1 MLTKQKHNVRIL
13 ILFRSRKG
21 NLMKR
26 FARIFWR
33 NRKGISTIIAT
44 IIIVSVSIVMAIAV
58 AFWAMGIGN
67 SFQKFEQVQITSIYA
82 DPPLSI
88 PGNFTVNVVLKNS
101 GSAAATI
108 TNIFLNG
115 RPYDKGYSGVIQ
127 NNLINQTLVVGAQS
141 NNATILLPTD
151 AIGASGFPVWSS
163 GSSVEVQIQ
172 TAAGRSYSNTVVLP

>member
-1 MLTKQKHNVRIL
+1 
-13 ILFRSRKG
+13 
-21 NLMKR
+21 MKR
-26 FARIFWR
+26 SVRTSLYSK
-33 NRKGISTIIAT
+33 KGISTIIAT

-67 SFQKFEQVQITSIYA
+67 SFQKFEEVQIISIYA

-101 GSAAATI
+101 GSAAATV

-115 RPYDKGYSGVIQ
+115 RPYDKGYVGVTQ
-127 NNLINQTLVVGAQS
+127 NNLINQTLVVGAQT
-141 NNATILLPTD
+141 NNATILLPTE
-151 AIGASGFPVWSS
+151 AIGVSGYPVWAS
-163 GSSVEVQIQ
+163 GSSVEIQVQ

>member
-1 MLTKQKHNVRIL
+1 VLGASLDKLRWNIL
-13 ILFRSRKG
+13 KRKG
-21 NLMKR
+21 RTLWYSK
-26 FARIFWR
+26 
-33 NRKGISTIIAT
+33 KGISTIIAT

-67 SFQKFEQVQITSIYA
+67 SFQKFEQVQIISIYA
-82 DPPLSI
+82 DPPPSI
-88 PGNFTVNVVLKNS
+88 PGNFTVNVVLKNT

-115 RPYDKGYSGVIQ
+115 RPYDKGYTGVTQ
-127 NNLINQTLVVGAQS
+127 TNLVNQTLVVGAQS
-141 NNATILLPTD
+141 NNAAILLPTD
-151 AIGASGFPVWSS
+151 TVGASGYPVWAS